1 MSAPTAWEIIKLV
14 FVCAMLGSRLQ
25 SWADGDPNSPFFAVG
40 WALWAVSIAYNMWA
54 KGRVTA

>member
-1 MSAPTAWEIIKLV
+1 
-14 FVCAMLGSRLQ
+14 MLGSRLQ